1 MQVAV
6 VTFDGFNEI
15 DSFVAAHILNR
26 LRPKGWKAFI
36 TSPSKVM
43 TSMNGVVV
51 HAERRLDFAAE
62 ADAVIIGSGVKS
74 ARSLR
79 MRRCSRK
86 SGLMQNVSSSRRNVR
101 ARCCSPHSVC
111 STVSLSAPI

>member
-36 TSPSKVM
+36 TSPRQRRDL
-43 TSMNGVVV
+43 N
-51 HAERRLDFAAE
+51 ERRA
-62 ADAVIIGSGVKS
+62 
-74 ARSLR
+74 
-79 MRRCSRK
+79 
-86 SGLMQNVSSSRRNVR
+86 R
-101 ARCCSPHSVC
+101 ARRATGLILAYTP
-111 STVSLSAPI
+111 TR